1 MMEIENEKRLWD
13 GEFKGVRLHQRQRM
27 IQVSKKLLELE
38 KIFSRSRMGN
48 FFVELS
54 KQLV

>member
-48 FFVELS
+48 FFVELF
-54 KQLV
+54 